1 MQKRLT
7 AVLALVLGL
16 MTVSSAAHALDE
28 GADQTSVEIDG
39 AGALAAHGHGHVEI
53 DGSGWA
59 RLTMH
64 GDITIT
70 IGDDTTIK
78 TRTLGADA
86 ADTVDGP
93 ATVTLEGFVGV
104 IVVRGADFHISATG
118 DFRRVFAKGEGVAFL
133 QGRGWYRATG
143 GYFGTWTV
151 PGVRVSYRL

>member
-16 MTVSSAAHALDE
+16 MTVSSAAHA
-28 GADQTSVEIDG
+28 Q
-39 AGALAAHGHGHVEI
+39 GHVEI
-53 DGSGWA
+53 GGSGWA

-104 IVVRGADFHISATG
+104 IVVPGGALPTPAARDC
-118 DFRRVFAKGEGVAFL
+118 R
-133 QGRGWYRATG
+133 
-143 GYFGTWTV
+143 
-151 PGVRVSYRL
+151 PGPSPG

>member
-28 GADQTSVEIDG
+28 GADQTS
-39 AGALAAHGHGHVEI
+39 VEI

-118 DFRRVFAKGEGVAFL
+118 DFRRVFAKGEDVAFL
-133 QGRGWYRATG
+133 QGRGWDRATG